1 MTQQMAKEEPQRNWQ
16 TVGITANG
24 GRWQTALLS
33 DAGCS
38 FQSADSLWE
47 LCSAYQDAD
56 AVLIDLPVG
65 LPESVEDEKLRPEYV
80 LRKQFQIHAAAVPC
94 RQAVYAAD
102 EQLAREEN
110 IRVLGRT
117 LSPQQLAMRQQLREL
132 DELLAAHNEWKN
144 VLRQSHPQLLGAG
157 RRLILQQYGS
167 QLPQG
172 NEKRCCEDALCLA
185 VIGQMECR
193 GNSVTLPETAGA
205 DARGI
210 GMQVVAPR
218 QAR

>member
-1 MTQQMAKEEPQRNWQ
+1 M
-16 TVGITANG
+16 GITANG
-24 GRWQTALLS
+24 GRWQAALLS
-33 DAGCS
+33 DPGCG

-80 LRKQFQIHAAAVPC
+80 LRKQFQIHAVAAPC
-94 RQAVYAAD
+94 RQAVDAAD

-117 LSPQQLAMRQQLREL
+117 LSPQQLAMRQHLREL
-132 DELLAAHNEWKN
+132 DELLATHNEWKN
-144 VLRQSHPQLLGAG
+144 VLRQSHPQLLGAS

-172 NEKRCCEDALCLA
+172 NEKRLSL
-185 VIGQMECR
+185 IH
-193 GNSVTLPETAGA
+193 
-205 DARGI
+205 I
-210 GMQVVAPR
+210 
-218 QAR
+218 